1 MTSSTA
7 PVGSAESPEATD
19 PAAPGQEESA
29 KAPGHRRRKERKQRN
44 ARLRKVKLRKDEDR
58 KEPREPGRRRG
69 LLRVAGILV
78 LAAALVAGTALTVR
92 AGQLRDEG
100 RTDNLALTDYDA
112 TSRVINDVSN
122 ALATVF
128 SYTPGTLA
136 DTQERAGE
144 WLSGPAAEE
153 YETLMREVETLAAEQ
168 QLSMDTA
175 VLRAGVRELTEDTA
189 RLLVFLD
196 QVSER
201 AGQEPTT
208 VAAQLTVTAELIGE
222 RWRIV
227 GITSR

>member
-7 PVGSAESPEATD
+7 SVGSAESPEATD
-19 PAAPGQEESA
+19 PTAPGQEESA
-29 KAPGHRRRKERKQRN
+29 KAPGHRRRKERKP
-44 ARLRKVKLRKDEDR
+44 RKAKLRKDEDR

-100 RTDNLALTDYDA
+100 ETGNLALTDYDA

-175 VLRAGVRELTEDTA
+175 VLRVGVRELTEDTA